1 MNKQLTVTGIIAL
14 TVAALSFTACSETT
28 ESSNETM
35 TESTKQ
41 TRPDSLAV
49 ATFAGGCF
57 WCTEAI
63 YEEVEGVYSV
73 VSGYSGG
80 HDENPT
86 YEAVCNGTT
95 GHAECVQIEYDP
107 TVVDFET
114 LLDIHMRTHDPT
126 TLNRQG
132 NDVGTQYRSAVF
144 YHSAEQK
151 EVTEAYI
158 TQKDNEEYF
167 GDKIVTE
174 VVPFEKFYVAE
185 NYHQDYFANNPEQP
199 YCVFVVK
206 KKVKNFEAQFPD
218 KMKEGY
224 RVKR

>member
-1 MNKQLTVTGIIAL
+1 MKLLII
-14 TVAALSFTACSETT
+14 
-28 ESSNETM
+28 
-35 TESTKQ
+35 Q
-41 TRPDSLAV
+41 SLV
-49 ATFAGGCF
+49 ATAFLHLGCGQQNDKSENEMIQTKIENNIPEDAGIATFGGGCF

-63 YEEVEGVYSV
+63 YEEVEGVTKV

-80 HDENPT
+80 NVENPT

-95 GHAECVQIEYDP
+95 GHAECVQITYDKNK
-107 TVVDFET
+107 VDFNT

-144 YHSAEQK
+144 YHNQEQK
-151 EVTEAYI
+151 EITEAYI
-158 TQKDNEEYF
+158 EENNKDNFF
-167 GDKIVTE
+167 GGPIVTE
-174 VVPFEKFYVAE
+174 VVPFEIFYVAE

-206 KKVKNFEAQFPD
+206 KKVKSFEAQFPE

-224 RVKR
+224 RVKQ